1 MWADIQSN
9 SSWPKDIHHDQNQ
22 FCANLSHGCIVQ
34 IGSSYMHIILCK
46 LGFGWSGE
54 FHVTIWECP
63 MLSHPS
69 KSNPKFHRLLRQ
81 HNARLAPEKKKKN
94 NNFWHSHCVVYSA
107 YSFVSRWNQG
117 SKITTKCQRKEIDM
131 KITKIVFKSDEIFDI
146 FCSFF
151 RLNWKELLLQPR
163 SSLKWQQL
171 KHFASSPIIVTARE
185 CINFVKCPIVCFSV
199 FLCFN
204 AVYTY

>member
-54 FHVTIWECP
+54 FLVTIWECP

-81 HNARLAPEKKKKN
+81 HNARLAPEKKKK
-94 NNFWHSHCVVYSA
+94 
-107 YSFVSRWNQG
+107 
-117 SKITTKCQRKEIDM
+117 KKTI
-131 KITKIVFKSDEIFDI
+131 IFG
-146 FCSFF
+146 
-151 RLNWKELLLQPR
+151 
-163 SSLKWQQL
+163 
-171 KHFASSPIIVTARE
+171 T
-185 CINFVKCPIVCFSV
+185 PIV
-199 FLCFN
+199 LCILLTRLSL
-204 AVYTY
+204 AEIKGPK